1 VRGRQVT
8 EPATTTDAVGSP
20 APVGSGSPRT
30 PEPAGPAPRA
40 RLAAAVRDAPPWTGV
55 ALVLVAMV
63 IALASTQELFLT
75 YANLNN
81 IARGLAISLLLAV
94 GATLLL
100 TTGMIDLSI
109 GSMLALCTMVTAGCF
124 TIGLPAWLSVLAT
137 VLAGG
142 LLGCV
147 NGLLVAK
154 AGLSF
159 FVVTLGTMAVYRSAA
174 QLPTTGISVQ
184 LSDEPGFSLLTRL
197 GDGEVGRVSV
207 PVVISVLALLL
218 MVLVMR
224 RTNFGRQVYAVGG
237 NENAARLAGISVDRV
252 RIAVFA
258 VNGLLVGLAA
268 VIFVGRIQSGSP
280 LIGVGIELEV
290 IAAVLL
296 GGTSFLGGQSSLAGT
311 TLGVLFIAVLQ
322 NGLNLVGVQSLWR
335 GVVTGVVLILAVW
348 VDRLRRRGAT

>member
-1 VRGRQVT
+1 MG
-8 EPATTTDAVGSP
+8 EA
-20 APVGSGSPRT
+20 
-30 PEPAGPAPRA
+30 RA
-40 RLAAAVRDAPPWTGV
+40 DTAAAPGGQHPPGAGRNQGRFATALREAPAWTGV
-55 ALVLVAMV
+55 AIVLVLMA
-63 IALASTQELFLT
+63 IGLAGTQELFLT
-75 YANLNN
+75 YSNLTN
-81 IARGLAISLLLAV
+81 IARGLAIPLLLAL

-124 TIGLPAWLSVLAT
+124 AIGLPPPVAVAAT
-137 VLAGG
+137 VLAGA

-159 FVVTLGTMAVYRSAA
+159 FVVTLGAMAVFRSAA
-174 QLPTTGISVQ
+174 QLPTTGLSVQ
-184 LSDEPGFSLLTRL
+184 LSDEPGFSLLTWL
-197 GDGEVGRVSV
+197 GDGEIGPVSV
-207 PVVISVLALLL
+207 PVAIAVLALVL
-218 MVLVMR
+218 MVFAMH

-252 RIAVFA
+252 RVAVFA
-258 VNGLLVGLAA
+258 LNGLLVGVAA
-268 VIFVGRIQSGSP
+268 VLFVGRIQAGSP
-280 LIGVGIELEV
+280 LIGAGIELEV

-322 NGLNLVGVQSLWR
+322 NGLNLVGVQALWR
-335 GVVTGVVLILAVW
+335 GVVTGAVLILAVW
-348 VDRLRRRGAT
+348 VDRLRRRGAP

>member
-1 VRGRQVT
+1 MT
-8 EPATTTDAVGSP
+8 DPATATARAAAAGEVRADTAA
-20 APVGSGSPRT
+20 APGGQHP
-30 PEPAGPAPRA
+30 PGAGGGRG
-40 RLAAAVRDAPPWTGV
+40 RLAAAVRDAPAWTGV
-55 ALVLVAMV
+55 AIVLVVMAV
-63 IALASTQELFLT
+63 GLAGTQELFLT
-75 YANLNN
+75 SSNLTN
-81 IARGLAISLLLAV
+81 IARGLAIPLLLAL

-124 TIGLPAWLSVLAT
+124 AIGLPPVLAVAAT

-174 QLPTTGISVQ
+174 QLPTTGLSVQ
-184 LSDEPGFSLLTRL
+184 LSDEPGFSLLTWL
-197 GDGEVGRVSV
+197 GDGEIGPVSV
-207 PVVISVLALLL
+207 PVAIAVLALVL
-218 MVLVMR
+218 MVLVMH

-258 VNGLLVGLAA
+258 LNGLLVGVAA
-268 VIFVGRIQSGSP
+268 VLFVGRIQAGSP
-280 LIGVGIELEV
+280 LIGAGIELEV

-322 NGLNLVGVQSLWR
+322 NGLNLVGVQALWR
-335 GVVTGVVLILAVW
+335 GVVTGAVLILAVW
-348 VDRLRRRGAT
+348 VDRLRRRGAA

>member
-1 VRGRQVT
+1 MT
-8 EPATTTDAVGSP
+8 EPATTTDPGSP
-20 APVGSGSPRT
+20 APAGSGSPRT
-30 PEPAGPAPRA
+30 PEPAGSTPRA

-55 ALVLVAMV
+55 GLVLVAMV
-63 IALASTQELFLT
+63 VALASTQELFLT

-124 TIGLPAWLSVLAT
+124 TIGLPAWLAVLAT

-142 LLGCV
+142 VLGSV

-184 LSDEPGFSLLTRL
+184 LSDEPGFALLTRL

-252 RIAVFA
+252 RVAVFA
-258 VNGLLVGLAA
+258 INGLLVGLAA

-280 LIGVGIELEV
+280 LIGVGIEL
-290 IAAVLL
+290 
-296 GGTSFLGGQSSLAGT
+296 
-311 TLGVLFIAVLQ
+311 
-322 NGLNLVGVQSLWR
+322 
-335 GVVTGVVLILAVW
+335 
-348 VDRLRRRGAT
+348 

>member
-1 VRGRQVT
+1 MT
-8 EPATTTDAVGSP
+8 DPATATARAAAAGEVDPDSA
-20 APVGSGSPRT
+20 
-30 PEPAGPAPRA
+30 AGPGGQNPPGAGPGRGGRFATALREAPA
-40 RLAAAVRDAPPWTGV
+40 WTGV
-55 ALVLVAMV
+55 AIVLALMV
-63 IALASTQELFLT
+63 LALGTTQELFLT
-75 YANLNN
+75 YSNLTN
-81 IARGLAISLLLAV
+81 IARGLAIPLLLAL

-124 TIGLPAWLSVLAT
+124 TIGLPAPVAVAAT
-137 VLAGG
+137 VLAGA

-147 NGLLVAK
+147 NGVLVAK

-174 QLPTTGISVQ
+174 QLPTSGLSKQ
-184 LSDEPGFSLLTRL
+184 LSDEPGFSLLTWL
-197 GDGEVGRVSV
+197 GDGEVGPVSV
-207 PVVISVLALLL
+207 PVAIAVLALVL
-218 MVLVMR
+218 MVLAMH

-258 VNGLLVGLAA
+258 VNGLLVGTAA
-268 VIFVGRIQSGSP
+268 VLFVGRIQAGSP
-280 LIGVGIELEV
+280 LIGAGIELEV

-322 NGLNLVGVQSLWR
+322 NGLNLIGVQSLWR
-335 GVVTGVVLILAVW
+335 GVVTGAVLILAVW
-348 VDRLRRRGAT
+348 VDRLRRRGAP